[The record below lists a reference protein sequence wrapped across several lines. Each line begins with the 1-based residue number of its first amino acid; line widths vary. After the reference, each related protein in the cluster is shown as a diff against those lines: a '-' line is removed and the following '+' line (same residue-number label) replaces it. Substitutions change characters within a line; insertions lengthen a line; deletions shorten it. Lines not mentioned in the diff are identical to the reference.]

1 MRQFV
6 CQSSPDASGR
16 IRLSAKDSRYLLK
29 VLRLADGD
37 IIDARLGDG
46 SLVKMRLVLS
56 GVGAATDAFLVKA
69 GQDEGDAAV
78 QGVTTG
84 ELSAAGSGQQLEL
97 WLFQFLPKP
106 QKMDVI
112 VRQAAECGVQRIV
125 PILGDYSVKNDADAR
140 IERWERIVREAR
152 QQSGSAVATQIE
164 QVMSVE
170 QAVDIWNNG
179 DDAAAFVLHES
190 PDYSAACLFEA
201 ARSGSVKR
209 AAVAVGCEGGMSER
223 ELQVLMKAG
232 FTPLHFVTNV
242 LRAETAA
249 IYGLAVV
256 QQLLVGGLTDN
267 ECNKD

>member
-29 VLRLADGD
+29 VLRQVDGD
-37 IIDARLGDG
+37 IIDARLPDG
-46 SLVKMRLVLS
+46 TLAKMRLALS
-56 GVGAATDAFLVKA
+56 GADAFLVP
-69 GQDEGDAAV
+69 AADCSEEAVV
-78 QGVTTG
+78 QGVRSG
-84 ELSAAGSGQQLEL
+84 ELAAAGCGQQLEL

-112 VRQAAECGVQRIV
+112 VRQAAECGVTKIV

-140 IERWERIVREAR
+140 LDRWERIIREAR
-152 QQSGSAVATQIE
+152 QQSGSAVNTEIV

-179 DDAAAFVLHES
+179 ENGAAFVLHES
-190 PDYSAACLFEA
+190 PEYSASCLFEA
-201 ARSGSVKR
+201 ARSGKVAR
-209 AAVAVGCEGGMSER
+209 AAVAVGCEGGMSGR
-223 ELQVLMKAG
+223 ELDVLEKAG
-232 FTPLHFVTNV
+232 FKPLHFVTNV

-256 QQLLVGGLTDN
+256 QQFLVGGLTDDGRDEN
-267 ECNKD
+267 